1 MYSDDELFDVLTSGG
16 DRTETTKRRGDI
28 HRDGDWHASVHIWIA
43 RRRLGGMEFLL
54 QKRAEDKD
62 SFPGCWDAASTG
74 HIDAGE
80 DPITAAI
87 RELGKEVGIK
97 ARPSELVL
105 LCRRKVSEDNV
116 FHGKRFLNNEIKWVF
131 LFKGL
136 VCENTLRFEKEEIS
150 ALDWHA
156 AADIKHALEHKDP
169 RYCIDLREFR
179 EVQRCADDILP

>member
-1 MYSDDELFDVLTSGG
+1 MYSDDELFDVLNEHGEF
-16 DRTETTKRRGDI
+16 TEKTKRRGDI

-62 SFPGCWDAASTG
+62 SFPGCWDVASTG

-80 DPITAAI
+80 DPISAAI
-87 RELGKEVGIK
+87 RELGEELGVK

-105 LCRRKVSEDNV
+105 LCRRKVNEDNV

-131 LFKGL
+131 LFKGA
-136 VCENTLRFEKEEIS
+136 VRENYLCYEKAEIS
-150 ALDWHA
+150 EVGWHSA
-156 AADIKHALEHKDP
+156 TDIKYALEHKDP
-169 RYCIDLREFR
+169 RYCLDPQEFR
-179 EVQRCADDILP
+179 EVMRCADDILP

>member
-1 MYSDDELFDVLTSGG
+1 MYSDDELFDVLSDAG
-16 DRTETTKRRGDI
+16 DRTEITKRRGDI

-54 QKRAEDKD
+54 QKRADSKD
-62 SFPGCWDAASTG
+62 SFPGCYDAASTG

-80 DPITAAI
+80 DPITAAV
-87 RELGKEVGIK
+87 RELQEEIGVR

-131 LFKGL
+131 LYKGAL
-136 VCENTLRFEKEEIS
+136 TESKIVFEQDEIS
-150 ALDWHA
+150 EVGWHSSE
-156 AADIKHALEHKDP
+156 DLKYALEHNDP
-169 RYCIDLREFR
+169 RYCIDRDEFH
-179 EVQRCADDILP
+179 EVMNCAEDILP

>member
-1 MYSDDELFDVLTSGG
+1 MYSDDELFDVLNANGEF
-16 DRTETTKRRGDI
+16 TEQTKRRGDI

-54 QKRAEDKD
+54 QKRADDKD

-80 DPITAAI
+80 DPITSAI
-87 RELGKEVGIK
+87 RELREEVGVK

-116 FHGKRFLNNEIKWVF
+116 FHGKRFINNELKWVF
-131 LFKGL
+131 LFKGAL
-136 VCENTLRFEKEEIS
+136 PETALNFEKAEVS
-150 ALDWHA
+150 AVEWHS
-156 AADIKHALEHKDP
+156 AADIKYALEHKDP
-169 RYCIDLREFR
+169 RYCIDLQEFR
-179 EVQRCADDILP
+179 EVMRCAGDILP